1 MYNKLF
7 EALQKDNYKLNLV
20 NEEQVLIYNIKT
32 QREQRH
38 ALSIILNH
46 IINYDLYLKV
56 QTNYSKGAIL
66 LTHYIP
72 EEQ

>member
-20 NEEQVLIYNIKT
+20 NDDQVLIYNIKT

-56 QTNYSKGAIL
+56 KTNYSKGAIL

-72 EEQ
+72 KQQ